1 MEGIINDENINKLK
15 GGLTM
20 TVEYACRRKITD
32 PYELRKIDE
41 RINDPNILTGKE
53 AMVAFFEMMG
63 MDSDLSEIFDRY
75 EGDD

>member
-1 MEGIINDENINKLK
+1 MMKILKNIK
-15 GGLTM
+15 GELTM

-32 PYELRKIDE
+32 PYELRKIYE
-41 RINDPNILTGKE
+41 RINYTNILTGKE

>member
-1 MEGIINDENINKLK
+1 
-15 GGLTM
+15 M
-20 TVEYACRRKITD
+20 TIEYACRRKITD
-32 PYELRKIDE
+32 PCELKKIDE

-53 AMVAFFEMMG
+53 AMIALFEMMG

>member
-1 MEGIINDENINKLK
+1 MMKILKNIK
-15 GGLTM
+15 GELTM

-75 EGDD
+75 EKGDD

>member
-1 MEGIINDENINKLK
+1 
-15 GGLTM
+15 M
-20 TVEYACRRKITD
+20 TIEYACRRKITD
-32 PYELRKIDE
+32 PYEFKKIDE

-53 AMVAFFEMMG
+53 AMIALFEMMG